1 MEVEVVFVPSAEE
14 DLFSFHFPDL
24 LLHLLQKI
32 LKLFPLAGRFPGTVI
47 KMEMVKLGQGNYQL
61 HHAITK
67 TQKTILS
74 SFGISLE
81 DVQVYA
87 NQIARILKTK
97 VKEAE
102 LEDEDYEDGEIC
114 DDAY

>member
-1 MEVEVVFVPSAEE
+1 MISQP
-14 DLFSFHFPDL
+14 
-24 LLHLLQKI
+24 
-32 LKLFPLAGRFPGTVI
+32 
-47 KMEMVKLGQGNYQL
+47 YQL
-61 HHAITK
+61 IKFNNSGRHHAITK

-97 VKEAE
+97 AKKAE

>member
-1 MEVEVVFVPSAEE
+1 MTVPAAIVE
-14 DLFSFHFPDL
+14 LN
-24 LLHLLQKI
+24 
-32 LKLFPLAGRFPGTVI
+32 KL
-47 KMEMVKLGQGNYQL
+47 EMVKLGQGDYQL

-74 SFGISLE
+74 FFGISLE

>member
-1 MEVEVVFVPSAEE
+1 MSEETCNLHRSDTNRRNYMTVPAAIVE
-14 DLFSFHFPDL
+14 LN
-24 LLHLLQKI
+24 
-32 LKLFPLAGRFPGTVI
+32 KL
-47 KMEMVKLGQGNYQL
+47 EMVKLGQGDYQL

>member
-1 MEVEVVFVPSAEE
+1 M
-14 DLFSFHFPDL
+14 
-24 LLHLLQKI
+24 
-32 LKLFPLAGRFPGTVI
+32 
-47 KMEMVKLGQGNYQL
+47 
-61 HHAITK
+61 
-67 TQKTILS
+67 S